1 MVICDAE
8 SRRGEEVELSTELSA
23 QALMALSTGCMD
35 LCRHLPAPG
44 VHGLSCCK
52 HSGSGS
58 H

>member
-1 MVICDAE
+1 MVVCDAE
-8 SRRGEEVELSTELSA
+8 GRRGEGVELSTELSA

-44 VHGLSCCK
+44 VHSLSCCK
-52 HSGSGS
+52 HLGSGL